1 MSTYSIKDLETLSG
15 IKAHTL
21 RIWEQR
27 YNLLTPKRTDTNIRY
42 YDDDDIKRILNIS
55 LLNQHGIKISN
66 ISKMSNIE
74 LSENVSNLG
83 TTDLL
88 YPENVNKL
96 VICMLDLNEN
106 SFNNLMNENSQKWGF
121 ENTIINIIHPFL
133 IKIGLLWQ
141 TGAISPAHEHFITN
155 LIRQKIITEINNLEC
170 IQNQASKKFILYLP
184 ENEYHELGILFCHYL
199 LKKRNQFVIYLGQN
213 LPMVDVKSI
222 YKSVNPDYIFT
233 IMTSSLNDF
242 TTEEYVNLLSSEF
255 ADTKILITG
264 FQVLESKIKP
274 FKNIQILYKFDEIV
288 EYTR

>member
-1 MSTYSIKDLETLSG
+1 MSSYSIKDLEILSG

-42 YDDDDIKRILNIS
+42 YDDEDIKRILNIA

-74 LSENVSNLG
+74 INENVSSLN

-106 SFNNLMNENSQKWGF
+106 SFNSLMNENTQKWGF
-121 ENTIINIIHPFL
+121 ENTIINIVHPFL

-155 LIRQKIITEINNLEC
+155 LIRQKIISEINNLENT
-170 IQNQASKKFILYLP
+170 QNQDNKKFILYLP

-199 LKKRNQFVIYLGQN
+199 LKKRNHFVIYLGQN
-213 LPMVDVKSI
+213 LPLVDVKAIHNSI
-222 YKSVNPDYIFT
+222 NPDYIFT
-233 IMTSSLNDF
+233 IMTSALNDF
-242 TTEEYVNLLSSEF
+242 STKEYIELLSSEF
-255 ADTKILITG
+255 ANTKILITG
-264 FQVLESKIKP
+264 FQVLESKIRT
-274 FKNIQILYKFDEIV
+274 FKNIHILHKFDEIL
-288 EYTR
+288 EYTK

>member
-106 SFNNLMNENSQKWGF
+106 NPSIFN
-121 ENTIINIIHPFL
+121 
-133 IKIGLLWQ
+133 
-141 TGAISPAHEHFITN
+141 
-155 LIRQKIITEINNLEC
+155 
-170 IQNQASKKFILYLP
+170 
-184 ENEYHELGILFCHYL
+184 
-199 LKKRNQFVIYLGQN
+199 
-213 LPMVDVKSI
+213 
-222 YKSVNPDYIFT
+222 
-233 IMTSSLNDF
+233 
-242 TTEEYVNLLSSEF
+242 
-255 ADTKILITG
+255 
-264 FQVLESKIKP
+264 
-274 FKNIQILYKFDEIV
+274 
-288 EYTR
+288 